1 MNNSTFSLLIGMIT
15 CFLDGPLV
23 VIWILG
29 FGLDNPLT
37 MLLIWS
43 IFSTLRVGNVFLILR
58 TSAVLT
64 VGFEAWAYD
73 LLGFDLSLDLS
84 FEGLLFLK
92 YFEIVLTSLAILAGS
107 GGEGGTLSIEVGT
120 GLGTI
125 LLVFVFEE
133 GVIFGVNFVEI
144 FSLSVMVLLLVC
156 KESQLDW

>member
-1 MNNSTFSLLIGMIT
+1 MLDTWKDEFLMNNSTFSLLIGMIT

-43 IFSTLRVGNVFLILR
+43 IFSTLRVGTVFLSLR

-64 VGFEAWAYD
+64 VGFVAWAYN

-84 FEGLLFLK
+84 FEGLLFLRSWQAW
-92 YFEIVLTSLAILAGS
+92 FQ
-107 GGEGGTLSIEVGT
+107 LSIVRH
-120 GLGTI
+120 GLHQRVKVCRLGSELYKYENLYIVHSNIDFPEWPWLQLMCYTI
-125 LLVFVFEE
+125 CLL
-133 GVIFGVNFVEI
+133 
-144 FSLSVMVLLLVC
+144 
-156 KESQLDW
+156 

>member
-1 MNNSTFSLLIGMIT
+1 M
-15 CFLDGPLV
+15 
-23 VIWILG
+23 
-29 FGLDNPLT
+29 
-37 MLLIWS
+37 
-43 IFSTLRVGNVFLILR
+43 
-58 TSAVLT
+58 
-64 VGFEAWAYD
+64 
-73 LLGFDLSLDLS
+73 LGFDLSLDLS